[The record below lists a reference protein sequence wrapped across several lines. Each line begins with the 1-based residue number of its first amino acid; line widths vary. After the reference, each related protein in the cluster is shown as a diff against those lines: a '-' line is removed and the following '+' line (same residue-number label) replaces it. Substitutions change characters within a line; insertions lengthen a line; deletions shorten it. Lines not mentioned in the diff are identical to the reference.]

1 MKTVTI
7 EELLVWAFVHELPK
21 GGGADGLDNIHS
33 AWRQLEASS
42 WGKVLGYAE
51 LMTLID
57 RDRPAPGTW
66 VEQGAPHEDALEIG
80 RAVADL
86 AKYDVMFPES
96 WNPVGDWNEQGDLT
110 RDAVAR
116 AVERFSLRPA
126 DKRGASIVTLV
137 ISTAILG
144 RIPDHAAPEPECEVF
159 KRRGF
164 HPSWFMQRKAVDTFG
179 REYTIE
185 IDGFNRRSHRPY
197 RGAYQKFILTPDPL
211 ADILGRIDYQ
221 IWVAALAELESALSD
236 RLINHKLS
244 FSQRT
249 ATPWLG
255 EKDMLGV
262 QLFRASQDQKDTT
275 LEKSY

>member
-51 LMTLID
+51 LMTLVD

-86 AKYDVMFPES
+86 ANYDVMFPEG

-126 DKRGASIVTLV
+126 GKRGASIVTLV

-144 RIPDHAAPEPECEVF
+144 RIPNFYAPEPEQVRIERNG
-159 KRRGF
+159 K
-164 HPSWFMQRKAVDTFG
+164 PSWFMRRNAKDAFG
-179 REYTIE
+179 REYSLE
-185 IDGFNRRSHRPY
+185 VDGYNHRTKRPQ
-197 RGAYQKFILTPDPL
+197 RDAYMKYEFQPEPL
-211 ADILGRIDYQ
+211 SDILGRVEYQ
-221 IWVAALAELESALSD
+221 IWVAALLVLESALANKLTSH
-236 RLINHKLS
+236 RLTYSTLS
-244 FSQRT
+244 
-249 ATPWLG
+249 ATPWLE
-255 EKDMLGV
+255 EKDMLGI
-262 QLFRASQDQKDTT
+262 QLFRAFEGMNAHQF
-275 LEKSY
+275 EKAC

>member
-42 WGKVLGYAE
+42 WGKILGYAE
-51 LMTLID
+51 LMTLVD

-86 AKYDVMFPES
+86 AKYDVMFPEG
-96 WNPVGDWNEQGDLT
+96 WNPVGDWAEQGELT

-116 AVERFSLRPA
+116 AVERFSLRPVG
-126 DKRGASIVTLV
+126 KRGASIVSLV

-144 RIPDHAAPEPECEVF
+144 RVPDYSAPEPEHVRIE
-159 KRRGF
+159 RNG
-164 HPSWFMQRKAVDTFG
+164 HPAWFMRRIATDAFG
-179 REYTIE
+179 REYSLE
-185 IDGFNRRSHRPY
+185 VDGYNHRTKRPQ
-197 RGAYQKFILTPDPL
+197 RGAYYKYEQQPDPL
-211 ADILGRIDYQ
+211 SDILGRIDYQ
-221 IWVAALAELESALSD
+221 IWVAALKELESAVANTLTDHRMTYSTLS
-236 RLINHKLS
+236 
-244 FSQRT
+244 
-249 ATPWLG
+249 ATPWVE

-262 QLFRASQDQKDTT
+262 QLFRAFQGVNVCH
-275 LEKSY
+275 LEKAY

>member
-51 LMTLID
+51 LMTLVD

-66 VEQGAPHEDALEIG
+66 VEQGAPHDDALEIG

-86 AKYDVMFPES
+86 AKYDVMFPEG
-96 WNPVGDWNEQGDLT
+96 WNPVGDWVDQGELT

-126 DKRGASIVTLV
+126 GKRGASIVSLV

-144 RIPDHAAPEPECEVF
+144 RVPDYAAPEPECEVF
-159 KRRGF
+159 KRGGL
-164 HPSWFMQRKAVDTFG
+164 HPSWFMQRQAVDAFG
-179 REYTIE
+179 REYSVE
-185 IDGFNRRSHRPY
+185 IDGYNRRSHRPY
-197 RGAYQKFILTPDPL
+197 PGAYQKFILTPDPL
-211 ADILGRIDYQ
+211 SDILGRIDYQ
-221 IWVAALAELESALSD
+221 IWAASLKVLESAVANTLTD
-236 RLINHKLS
+236 HRMT
-244 FSQRT
+244 FST
-249 ATPWLG
+249 VSATPWIE
-255 EKDMLGV
+255 EKDMLGI
-262 QLFRASQDQKDTT
+262 QLFRAFQGANVYHP
-275 LEKSY
+275 EKAY